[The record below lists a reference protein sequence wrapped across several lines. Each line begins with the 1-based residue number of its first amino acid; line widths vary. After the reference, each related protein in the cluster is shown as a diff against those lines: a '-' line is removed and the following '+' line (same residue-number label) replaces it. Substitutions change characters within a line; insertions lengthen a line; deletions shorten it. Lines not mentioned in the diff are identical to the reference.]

1 MRGAVGEGTER
12 PGETPDSGK
21 RAGGG
26 VPFREAGPAVE
37 RMLVVAGAVG
47 AVCALYLLCSGAAF
61 AAGAGTFLRN
71 AQTAAFLTFLAAFA
85 AAFARAA
92 RPLAAAGGRAYRV
105 AAALVGAG
113 FALGLAQGALGGA
126 AAPLDFAALPF
137 LAFSCMAL
145 AVFWAACLSS
155 YAVQTLRMTVCG
167 GVAAVGV
174 VGLVMRDA
182 GAAHVAAAC
191 CGLFSLAC
199 ALGVWKWFRGR
210 EVEGLLAARAEV
222 QIKARSF
229 IIDFL
234 TGLGLGAAAGVGS
247 CLSRQG
253 VPPDDLLFW
262 ASSAVVAAAA
272 ASAVCMSVFRE
283 RYFWATKYLHAF
295 LLTPALL
302 AFALLPRE
310 VFPAAFGC
318 AVFAAMLFFC
328 IHAVATVEF
337 LRYYDDHPLRIVC
350 GGALAAGSGMLVAF
364 CLFALAQ
371 LAPSAGLAPSAPAQ
385 GVPVDDLVPL
395 ACAAV
400 VMLLLGMHLG
410 VVFFCS
416 YPFDGQFNLDLQVA
430 SRTDGEGKGR
440 LRRHAQIETVAQR
453 FGLTARE
460 REILEL
466 MARGRN
472 AKYISDK
479 LTISPSTTKTHV
491 YHLYAKLGVHT
502 QQELIDLV
510 EGATIPGA

>member
-1 MRGAVGEGTER
+1 
-12 PGETPDSGK
+12 
-21 RAGGG
+21 
-26 VPFREAGPAVE
+26 
-37 RMLVVAGAVG
+37 
-47 AVCALYLLCSGAAF
+47 
-61 AAGAGTFLRN
+61 
-71 AQTAAFLTFLAAFA
+71 
-85 AAFARAA
+85 
-92 RPLAAAGGRAYRV
+92 
-105 AAALVGAG
+105 
-113 FALGLAQGALGGA
+113 
-126 AAPLDFAALPF
+126 
-137 LAFSCMAL
+137 MAL

-210 EVEGLLAARAEV
+210 EVEGPFGRPRRSADKGTLVHHRLFDRA
-222 QIKARSF
+222 
-229 IIDFL
+229 
-234 TGLGLGAAAGVGS
+234 GAGGGGGRGVV
-247 CLSRQG
+247 LSRQG